1 LDRNFS
7 SNKKWGLIVRPHDFE
22 DMISGLKPNFVE
34 FHFSSHDLNHPLTFA
49 NHPELELIVHA
60 PELWGERLLDFCS
73 EDSAAVKNSIKDIN
87 EFLQKVKE
95 MKKFFGKTPAK
106 LKVVLHPGGMSYN
119 DFVTKKERAKMYT
132 RLGLALKKIDQNGV
146 ELLLEN
152 LPPFPWYKGGQWFS
166 NTFMDAEE
174 ISAFAKKYGYS
185 LCYDTSHAQLYCTYA
200 KKDPVEFFKI
210 LKPLVKHIHL
220 SDGIGTDGEGIQ
232 IGDGDVPWNKLM
244 PEILSAQTTM
254 SPEIWMGHRHRGEGF
269 ITALKKLAKY
279 NF

>member
-1 LDRNFS
+1 MQNKANERQRKNKEVNPGIYMFNTDWLWKNIKKI
-7 SNKKWGLIVRPHDFE
+7 SNHNVQKEYYLTDLIKIAFE
-22 DMISGLKPNFVE
+22 
-34 FHFSSHDLNHPLTFA
+34 
-49 NHPELELIVHA
+49 ELENI
-60 PELWGERLLDFCS
+60 P
-73 EDSAAVKNSIKDIN
+73 N
-87 EFLQKVKE
+87 LQKVKE
-95 MKKFFGKTPAK
+95 MKKFFGKAPAK